1 MKILSA
7 IILLVSL
14 TISAH
19 AETFLVIAPMT
30 NGRPPVVEGADY
42 DWSCMGRCDAGQTDA
57 LFRIVTKDAKTAD
70 ALRSVKGV
78 SELVTD
84 SKTSEVYE
92 KTTLKVIKPT
102 MLSRLTVAPIEYE
115 AALKVIDEKPIE
127 EPVKETK

>member
-1 MKILSA
+1 MRTLILF
-7 IILLVSL
+7 LLL
-14 TISAH
+14 TISAY
-19 AETFLVIAPMT
+19 ADELMVIAPMT
-30 NGRPPVVEGADY
+30 DGRPPVVYGADY
-42 DWSCMGRCDAGQTDA
+42 DWSCMGRCDAGQADA
-57 LFRIVTKDAKTAD
+57 LFRIVTKDTKTAD
-70 ALRSVKGV
+70 ALRAVKGV

-84 SKTSEVYE
+84 SKTSGVYE

>member
-1 MKILSA
+1 MKTLILF
-7 IILLVSL
+7 LLL
-14 TISAH
+14 TISAY
-19 AETFLVIAPMT
+19 ADELMVIAPMT
-30 NGRPPVVEGADY
+30 DGRPPVVEGADY

-57 LFRIVTKDAKTAD
+57 LFRIVTKDTKTAD
-70 ALRSVKGV
+70 ALRAVKGV

-84 SKTSEVYE
+84 SKTSGVYE